1 MAKSSIGQFKT
12 DLNLPDHDDRSYYF
26 GIVLGRNSTYHKM
39 TFNPELRKPNNPIG
53 TIESLNKGGF
63 QLGLLA
69 NLQLSKN
76 FDIRFYPL
84 YLNFTNQEISVNDTS
99 SKLSPYRLVDLGSI
113 TMSFPLQFR
122 FKSDRINNFR
132 FYTLG
137 GIKFD
142 FALNPGTDNFE
153 VKKSDF
159 ALETGI
165 GFQFF
170 FPYFI
175 LSPEF
180 KIGYGLSNVFKGNT
194 SATAEIL
201 QIQNSIDRMSNRMI
215 MFSLHFEGGILGF

>member
-1 MAKSSIGQFKT
+1 
-12 DLNLPDHDDRSYYF
+12 
-26 GIVLGRNSTYHKM
+26 M
-39 TFNPELRKPNNPIG
+39 TFNSELRNPNNPIG

-69 NLQLSKN
+69 NLQLSKHL
-76 FDIRFYPL
+76 DIRFYPL

-99 SKLSPYRLVDLGSI
+99 TKPTLFKLVDLGST
-113 TMSFPLQFR
+113 TMSFPLQLR

-137 GIKFD
+137 GMKYD
-142 FALNPGTDNFE
+142 FALNPGNLNFE
-153 VKKSDF
+153 VKRSDF

-170 FPYFI
+170 FPHFI

-180 KIGYGLSNVFKGNT
+180 KISYGTNNVFKGNT
-194 SATAEIL
+194 SVSADIL